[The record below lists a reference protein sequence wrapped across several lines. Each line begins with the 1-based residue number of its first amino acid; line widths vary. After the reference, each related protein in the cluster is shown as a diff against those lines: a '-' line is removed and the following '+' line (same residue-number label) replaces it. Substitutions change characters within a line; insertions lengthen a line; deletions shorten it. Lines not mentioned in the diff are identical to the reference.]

1 MDKIVFAQFDM
12 DSGYVYAWT
21 DDCNLVLIDCDA
33 VENAFADNM
42 YQRSELDYLIYNAP
56 KAYVELVWEGCPD
69 LYLKT
74 ATDYT
79 PLRELR

>member
-1 MDKIVFAQFDM
+1 MDNIIFAQFDM
-12 DSGYVYAWT
+12 DSGCVYAWT

-33 VENAFADNM
+33 VETAL
-42 YQRSELDYLIYNAP
+42 YQRSELNYLIYNDP
-56 KAYVELVWEGCPD
+56 KAYAELVWEGCPD
-69 LYLKT
+69 LYLKA